1 MALEI
6 ERKFLVASDDYR
18 SGAIDSVRIRQGY
31 LSRRPEST
39 VRVRVCGERGYLTV
53 KSKNSGMVRQ
63 DWEYEIPAADAEEML
78 LLCDGV
84 VIDKTRHMVPV
95 GDHVWEVDE
104 FHAPHSGLTVAE
116 VELSGEHDDPG
127 PLPPWVGAEVT
138 GDPRYYNS
146 MLAGSAE

>member
-1 MALEI
+1 M
-6 ERKFLVASDDYR
+6 
-18 SGAIDSVRIRQGY
+18 
-31 LSRRPEST
+31 
-39 VRVRVCGERGYLTV
+39 CGERGYLTV

-63 DWEYEIPAADAEEML
+63 EWEYEIPAADAEEML

-104 FHAPHSGLTVAE
+104 FHAPHFGLTVAE